1 MDIILIVIMAL
12 GIYLGY
18 RKGFITTLFSMIG
31 LLLAVILALISYKT
45 VVNIVIEKTGI
56 YDKVYSYI
64 ETKVDNSQ
72 SSINMPDALEEY
84 LDADVIVNQAQSS
97 IANKVTNFVINI
109 GTLIILIIVFYVI
122 IIIIR
127 ILLDNVAKLP
137 IFNLFNKLGG
147 AILGGVKT
155 YVMILIIFTII
166 NLIGVVGKGQTIIKM
181 VDNSVIAK
189 KIYYSNPVS
198 KMIVSN
204 EIENTTQIQKEGN
217 NN

>member
-1 MDIILIVIMAL
+1 MDIILVIIMAL

-18 RKGFITTLFSMIG
+18 RKGFIRTLFSMIG

-64 ETKVDNSQ
+64 ETKVDNTQ
-72 SSINMPDALEEY
+72 SSINMPDALQEY